1 MSLPSMYFVGGGGGI
16 DARLPVAAVR
26 RIVDRLQ
33 GVDLGGRQARLGGQL
48 FVRADGR
55 RQVLLHQS
63 QFSLRALEVD
73 GCRTDCRRGVF
84 ERDLRWE
91 STAVEQ
97 DARFELRHECWNV
110 EARQ

>member
-1 MSLPSMYFVGGGGGI
+1 MGWGGPI
-16 DARLPVAAVR
+16 DARLPVAAVGR
-26 RIVDRLQ
+26 VVDRLQ
-33 GVDLGGRQARLGGQL
+33 GVDLGGRQPRLRGQL
-48 FVRADGR
+48 FVRTDGR
-55 RQVLLHQS
+55 RQVLLHEC

-73 GCRTDCRRGVF
+73 RRRTDCRRGVF

-97 DARFELRHECWNV
+97 DARFELSHERGNV